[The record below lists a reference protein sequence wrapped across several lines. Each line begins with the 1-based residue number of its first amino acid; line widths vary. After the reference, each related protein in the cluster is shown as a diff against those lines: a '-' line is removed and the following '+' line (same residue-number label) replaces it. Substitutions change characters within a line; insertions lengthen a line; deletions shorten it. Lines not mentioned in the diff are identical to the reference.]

1 LKISLKAEVMLGE
14 NFGVKKIQT
23 INRRM
28 FIIGAAK
35 FIVFTGIIARLF
47 SLQITENKKYLTL
60 SDKNRLREWKLP
72 PIRGEFIDYFGNVI
86 AGNLKVYQLHVVPE
100 EVENFKYLMVRLKQI
115 LSLSDSDF
123 KNILKKKNKQKPW
136 ETLIISKNLTW
147 EQFTKVNYFLHDL
160 TGAKPV
166 LSVSRNYPFND
177 NYTHVLGY
185 VSEASEK
192 DLLNNDI
199 IKSKHVAGLK
209 VGKTGLEKTFE
220 NDLIGTNGIQRYE
233 VNAYGKRISQLDHTD
248 GLNGKTIQL
257 TLDTEIQKLC
267 STLLKNLAGSISVMD
282 IYTGEIIAMQSSPSF
297 DPNLFLFGINQDDW
311 QLIRNNPLKPLVNKT
326 LSGLYSPGS
335 TFKPIVAL
343 SALENGIIDKNFK
356 VNCKGKIEMYG
367 QTYHCWKKKGH
378 GVVNLKSAM
387 KQSCDT
393 YFYEIARKLGVDR
406 LKKTSLKFGLGEKV
420 LNEIFNNEKKGLIP
434 DTKWKKN
441 NLGKGWVIGETLITG
456 IGQGYTQTTPLQL
469 CQMTAQLANGGFKI
483 YPKLIID
490 ENSKT
495 AEDIKLIMSNN
506 SKNLTKKN
514 NGLQDA
520 SKLLGFLV
528 NKEHECLFI
537 DPKNIKLVRE
547 AMFASTNELRGTSYS
562 SRIED
567 PKYQFAGKTGT
578 SQVKRITKAARELD
592 LKTSEIPYNERDHA
606 LYIAFGPYKNPRYAL
621 SVVIEHGGSGSSTAA
636 PIAKKLFKLIIDRHE
651 LREHARI
658 KKSIK
663 T

>member
-1 LKISLKAEVMLGE
+1 MLGE
-14 NFGVKKIQT
+14 NFGVKKNQT

-35 FIVFTGIIARLF
+35 LIVFVGIIARLF

-60 SDKNRLREWKLP
+60 SDKNRLREWRLP
-72 PIRGEFIDYFGNVI
+72 PIRGEFLDYFGNII
-86 AGNLKVYQLHVVPE
+86 AGNLKVYQLHVIPE
-100 EVENFKYLMVRLKQI
+100 EVEDFKYLMVRLKEI
-115 LSLSDSDF
+115 LNLNNSEYE
-123 KNILKKKNKQKPW
+123 KIIRKKNKQKPW

-160 TGAKPV
+160 VGAKPV

-177 NYTHVLGY
+177 KYTHILGY

-192 DLLNNDI
+192 DLLNNEM
-199 IKSKHVAGLK
+199 IKSKHVPGLK

-220 NDLIGTNGIQRYE
+220 NELIGTNGIQRYE
-233 VNAYGKRISQLDHTD
+233 VNAYGKRISQLDYTD

-257 TLDTEIQKLC
+257 TVDTEIQKLC
-267 STLLKNLAGSISVMD
+267 NELLKDMAGSISVMD
-282 IYTGEIIAMQSSPSF
+282 IYTGEIVAMQSSPSF

-335 TFKPIVAL
+335 TIKPIVAL
-343 SALENGIIDKNFK
+343 SALENGIINENFI

-406 LKKTSLKFGLGEKV
+406 LKETSLKFGLGEKV
-420 LNEIFNNEKKGLIP
+420 LGEIFNNEKKGLIP

-483 YPKLIID
+483 YPKIIVE
-490 ENSKT
+490 ENIKT
-495 AEDIKLIMSNN
+495 AEDIKFIMNKN
-506 SKNLTKKN
+506 AKNLDEKN
-514 NGLQDA
+514 NGLQEA
-520 SKLLGFLV
+520 SELLGFS
-528 NKEHECLFI
+528 NQKEHDRLFKNS
-537 DPKNIKLVRE
+537 KNIKLVRE
-547 AMFASTNELRGTSYS
+547 AMFASTNEVRGTSYS

-578 SQVKRITKAARELD
+578 SQVRRITQAARELD
-592 LKTSEIPYNERDHA
+592 LNTSQIPYDERDHA
-606 LYIAFGPYKNPRYAL
+606 LYIAFGPYKDPRYAL
-621 SVVIEHGGSGSSTAA
+621 SIVVEHGGSGSSTAA

-651 LREHARI
+651 LREQTRI
-658 KKSIK
+658 QKAIK
-663 T
+663 I

>member
-1 LKISLKAEVMLGE
+1 MLGE
-14 NFGVKKIQT
+14 DFGVKKVHT

-60 SDKNRLREWKLP
+60 SDKNRLREWRLA
-72 PIRGEFIDYFGNVI
+72 PIRGEFLDYFENVI
-86 AGNLKVYQLHVVPE
+86 AGNLEVYQLHVIPE
-100 EVENFKYLMVRLKQI
+100 EVEDFKYLMVRLKEI
-115 LSLSDSDF
+115 LNISNNDF
-123 KNILKKKNKQKPW
+123 KKIIKQKNNQKPW
-136 ETLIISKNLTW
+136 ETIIISKNLTW

-160 TGAKPV
+160 VGAKPV
-166 LSVSRNYPFND
+166 LSVSRNYPFNE

-192 DLLNNDI
+192 DILNNEI
-199 IKSKHVAGLK
+199 IKNTHVPGLK

-220 NDLIGTNGIQRYE
+220 NELIGTNGIQRYE
-233 VNAYGKRISQLDHTD
+233 VNAYGKRIRQVDHTD
-248 GLNGKTIQL
+248 GLNGKTIKL
-257 TLDTEIQKLC
+257 TIDTEIQKFC
-267 STLLKNLAGSISVMD
+267 SELLKDVAGSISVMD
-282 IYTGEIIAMQSSPSF
+282 IYTGEIVAMQSSPSF

-311 QLIRNNPLKPLVNKT
+311 QLIRNHPLKPLVNKT

-335 TFKPIVAL
+335 TFKPMVAL
-343 SALENGIIDKNFK
+343 SALENKIIDENFK
-356 VNCKGKIEMYG
+356 VNCTGKTEMYG

-378 GVVNLKSAM
+378 GVVDLKSAM

-406 LKKTSLKFGLGEKV
+406 LKETSIKFGLGKKV
-420 LNEIFNNEKKGLIP
+420 LNETFGIEKKGLIP

-483 YPKLIID
+483 YPKIIAED
-490 ENSKT
+490 NSKT
-495 AEDIKLIMSNN
+495 AEEIKFIMNENRTQLNKTNN
-506 SKNLTKKN
+506 RLKDAK
-514 NGLQDA
+514 GLLD
-520 SKLLGFLV
+520 LL
-528 NKEHECLFI
+528 NKKEHEPLFKSS
-537 DPKNIKLVRE
+537 KNINLVRE
-547 AMFASTNELRGTSYS
+547 AMFASTNEVRGTSYR

-578 SQVKRITKAARELD
+578 SQVRRITKLDRELD
-592 LKTSEIPYNERDHA
+592 LKTFEIPYNERDHA

-621 SVVIEHGGSGSSTAA
+621 SIVIEHGGSGSSTAA

-651 LREHARI
+651 LRE
-658 KKSIK
+658 KKSK
-663 T
+663 QNDLET